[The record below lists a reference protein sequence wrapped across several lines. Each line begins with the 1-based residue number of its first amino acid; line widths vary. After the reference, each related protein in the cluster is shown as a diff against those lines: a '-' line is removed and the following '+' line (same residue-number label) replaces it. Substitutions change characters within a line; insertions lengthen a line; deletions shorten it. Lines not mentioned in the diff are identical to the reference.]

1 MISGTVK
8 YFNSE
13 RGFGLIRRA
22 DGERDI
28 RVLFD
33 AIRQAGVTRLEEGQK
48 LTFELVTH
56 PVTGKVTAGL
66 LKLA

>member
-8 YFNSE
+8 YYNSE
-13 RGFGLIRRA
+13 RGFGLIKRT

-33 AIRQAGVTRLEEGQK
+33 AIREAGVTRLEEGQK
-48 LTFELVTH
+48 LTFECITH
-56 PVTGKVTAGL
+56 PTTGKVTAGV
-66 LKLA
+66 LKLT

>member
-8 YFNSE
+8 YYNSE
-13 RGFGLIRRA
+13 RGFGLIKRA

-33 AIRQAGVTRLEEGQK
+33 AIREAGATSLKEGQK
-48 LTFELVTH
+48 LTFECVTH
-56 PVTGKVTAGL
+56 PDTGKITAGV
-66 LKLA
+66 LKLT